1 MFPPEF
7 YDFLRAV
14 FEIGLSHYL
23 VLSALIFSL
32 GILCM
37 ATKRNAVGILI
48 GVELILNAAN
58 INLIAF
64 SKYQTGGLDGHIVA
78 LFVILLAAAE
88 AAIGIAIFMNFYNT
102 LRTIDVDRGDELR
115 W

>member
-1 MFPPEF
+1 ML
-7 YDFLRAV
+7 D
-14 FEIGLSHYL
+14 IGIQHYL

-37 ATKRNAVGILI
+37 VTKRNAIGILI

-58 INLIAF
+58 INLVAF
-64 SKYQTGGLDGHIVA
+64 SRYQTGGLDGHIFAV
-78 LFVILLAAAE
+78 FVILLAAAE
-88 AAIGIAIFMNFYNT
+88 AAIAIAIFMNFYNT
-102 LRTIDVDRGDELR
+102 LRTVDVDRGDELR